1 MATAKQ
7 LKALIESHTKGDD
20 ARFRAVATQIAA
32 VAAKRGHKNLAEEL
46 VALLEDMKASKA
58 LHVGPA
64 KAVPIARPSRELVGL
79 LDASYPETRLGDM
92 VLSENVR
99 SELELT
105 IREFRQRSRLRAHG
119 LVPRRRLLLV
129 GPPGCGKT
137 ITASAL
143 AHECGLPLMQVQLHS
158 LITKF
163 MGETAAKLHLVFE
176 AIEKTPGVYLFDEF
190 DAIGAVR
197 GAQNDIGEIRRVLN
211 SFLQFLERHA
221 SDSLVVAATNLRSI
235 LDDALFRRF
244 DLVLAYE
251 LPDEA
256 SIVKLVRNRLSAFT
270 VGKFDWPK
278 IQGVAAGLSHA
289 EVIHATEEAAKRA
302 VLDDGETIREADLI
316 AALKKRRRE

>member
-1 MATAKQ
+1 MATAAQ
-7 LKALIESHTKGDD
+7 LKALIESHAKGDD
-20 ARFRAVATQIAA
+20 ARFRSVAMQIAA
-32 VAAKRGHKNLAEEL
+32 VAAKRGHKNLADQL
-46 VALLEDMKASKA
+46 VALLKEMKATRDV
-58 LHVGPA
+58 HVGPA
-64 KAVPIARPSRELVGL
+64 KPVPIARPSRELVGL

-92 VLSENVR
+92 VLADKLR

-105 IREFRQRSRLRAHG
+105 IREYHQRGRLRAHG

-137 ITASAL
+137 MTASAL

-176 AIEKTPGVYLFDEF
+176 AVEKTPGVYLFDEF

-244 DLVLAYE
+244 DLVLEYE

-256 SIVKLVRNRLSAFT
+256 SIAKLIQNRLASFT
-270 VGKFDWPK
+270 IGEFDWPR
-278 IQGVAAGLSHA
+278 IQGVASGLCHA
-289 EVIHATEEAAKRA
+289 EVVHATEEAAKRA
-302 VLDDGETIREADLI
+302 VLDGSETIRETDLI
-316 AALKKRRRE
+316 SALKKRRRE